1 MNFSQEVVQEFQ
13 VSSVNFDLST
23 DITSVGSVNV
33 VTRNGSN
40 QFHGAGYFY
49 FRDHNMAAYP
59 NLVRSALI
67 PIRFSRAATWV
78 LGGRAGEEGQAVL
91 LLQL

>member
-33 VTRNGSN
+33 VTRDGSN
-40 QFHGAGYFY
+40 QFHGAG
-49 FRDHNMAAYP
+49 
-59 NLVRSALI
+59 
-67 PIRFSRAATWV
+67 
-78 LGGRAGEEGQAVL
+78 L
-91 LLQL
+91 LLFPRSQYGRLSRLGARSSRDQILSLRGAILDSGWAGR

>member
-33 VTRNGSN
+33 VTRGGSN
-40 QFHGAGYFY
+40 QFHGSGYFY

-59 NLVRSALI
+59 NLSARSSGVESVFCAAQSGSLVG
-67 PIRFSRAATWV
+67 RAA
-78 LGGRAGEEGQAVL
+78 
-91 LLQL
+91 